1 MISLYKIKEFIK
13 KKEGD
18 NLTFDVV
25 TTEWLEHKKILIKE
39 STYSNYAYSINKYLL
54 PTFKDMKLKKLQDY
68 NFNEFIE
75 KLMESLSSKTIRDI
89 VCVLKSIL
97 CFAEDEYNYNLKKN
111 KIICP
116 KMDKENLVVL
126 SKRERIR
133 LENYCLKE
141 NTLRSIGIVICLN
154 TGIRVGEIC
163 ALNWKDIDLEK
174 NELHI
179 RHTLQRIYDK
189 DQKKTKIIIDKPKT
203 KNSVRTIPISN
214 KLHEILKE
222 LRKEYKDDDFLL
234 TGDSEKYI
242 EPRNYQYIFKDIL
255 KKSKIK
261 KYKFH
266 ILRHTFATECI
277 EVGMDV
283 KSLSEILGHANVE
296 ITLNKYVHSSYK
308 TKKKYL
314 EKL

>member
-18 NLTFDVV
+18 NLTFDAI
-25 TTEWLEHKKILIKE
+25 TTKWLEHKKILIKE
-39 STYSNYAYSINKYLL
+39 STYSNYVYSINKYLL
-54 PTFKDMKLKKLQDY
+54 PTFKDMKLKKLQNY
-68 NFNEFIE
+68 NFNEYIE
-75 KLMESLSSKTIRDI
+75 MLMESLSSKTIRDI
-89 VCVLKSIL
+89 ICVLKSIL
-97 CFAEDEYNYNLKKN
+97 CFAEDEYNYNFKKH

-116 KMDKENLVVL
+116 KIDKDNLVVL
-126 SKRERIR
+126 SKREKTR

-163 ALNWKDIDLEK
+163 ALKWKNIDLEK

-179 RHTLQRIYDK
+179 KHTLQRIYDK

-203 KNSVRTIPISN
+203 RNSVRNIPISN

-222 LRKEYKDDDFLL
+222 LRKEYKDDDFFL
-234 TGDSEKYI
+234 TGDTEKYI
-242 EPRNYQYIFKDIL
+242 EPRTYQYIFKDIL
-255 KKSKIK
+255 RKSKIK

-308 TKKKYL
+308 IKKKYL